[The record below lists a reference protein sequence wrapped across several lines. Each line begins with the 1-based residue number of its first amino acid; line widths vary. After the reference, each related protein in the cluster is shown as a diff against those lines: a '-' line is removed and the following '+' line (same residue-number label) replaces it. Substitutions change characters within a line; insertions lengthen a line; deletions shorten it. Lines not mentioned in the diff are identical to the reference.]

1 VPADHGRSIARPPAA
16 ALYLGNEIFDQPIMC
31 PVQLAKHTTGSDT
44 RELLADIETTRL
56 LLRCLLPEAIRAGLA
71 GDLEAVATQLGA
83 SVPLDLL
90 REPTVLQH
98 AAARLTEDA
107 DYLPWSARAIVSRRS
122 MEMVGHV
129 RFHSRPDPEYLHP
142 YVRNAVEFGY
152 VVYPAHRRR
161 GYALEALTG
170 AMRWARDT
178 HHVRRFVASISPSNA
193 PSLALI
199 AKLGFR
205 RIAEH
210 VDGEDGIEHIYLG
223 GELTSGPCEPP
234 HAASW

>member
-1 VPADHGRSIARPPAA
+1 MP
-16 ALYLGNEIFDQPIMC
+16 L
-31 PVQLAKHTTGSDT
+31 VQLPNHTTASDT
-44 RELLADIETTRL
+44 RELPADIETTRL

-71 GDLEAVATQLGA
+71 GDLEAVANRLGA

-90 REPTVLQH
+90 REPAVLQH
-98 AAARLTEDA
+98 AAARLAENA
-107 DYLPWSARAIVSRRS
+107 DYLPWSARAIVLRAS

-129 RFHSRPDPEYLHP
+129 RFHSRPDPQYLHP

-152 VVYPAHRRR
+152 VVYPAHRRC

-178 HHVRRFVASISPSNA
+178 HHIRRFVASISPSNG

-199 AKLGFR
+199 AKLGFH

-210 VDGEDGIEHIYLG
+210 VDQEDGIEHMYLG
-223 GELTSGPCEPP
+223 GDLTSGQ
-234 HAASW
+234 

>member
-1 VPADHGRSIARPPAA
+1 MS
-16 ALYLGNEIFDQPIMC
+16 LM
-31 PVQLAKHTTGSDT
+31 QLPNHATGSDA
-44 RELLADIETTRL
+44 RDLLADIETPRL

-71 GDLEAVATQLGA
+71 GDLKAVETRLGA

-90 REPTVLQH
+90 REPAVLQH

-107 DYLPWSARAIVSRRS
+107 DYLPWSARAIVLRAS
-122 MEMVGHV
+122 MGMVDHV

-178 HHVRRFVASISPSNA
+178 HHVRRFVASISPSNG
-193 PSLALI
+193 PSLALM
-199 AKLGFR
+199 AKLGFH

-210 VDGEDGIEHIYLG
+210 VDQEDGIEHIYLG
-223 GELTSGPCEPP
+223 GEVTSGQ
-234 HAASW
+234 

>member
-1 VPADHGRSIARPPAA
+1 MS
-16 ALYLGNEIFDQPIMC
+16 L
-31 PVQLAKHTTGSDT
+31 VQLPKHTTGCDT
-44 RELLADIETTRL
+44 RALLADIETTRL
-56 LLRCLLPEAIRAGLA
+56 LLRCLPPEAIQAGLA
-71 GDLEAVATQLGA
+71 GDLKAVENQLGA

-90 REPTVLQH
+90 REPAVLQH
-98 AAARLTEDA
+98 ADARLTEDA
-107 DYLPWSARAIVSRRS
+107 NYLPWSVRAIVLRES

-152 VVYPAHRRR
+152 VVYPAHRRC

-178 HHVRRFVASISPSNA
+178 HHISRFVASISPSNG

-199 AKLGFR
+199 AKLGFH

-210 VDGEDGIEHIYLG
+210 VDQEDGIEHIYLG
-223 GELTSGPCEPP
+223 GELISGQ
-234 HAASW
+234 

>member
-1 VPADHGRSIARPPAA
+1 MS
-16 ALYLGNEIFDQPIMC
+16 L
-31 PVQLAKHTTGSDT
+31 VQLPNHTAGSDT

-56 LLRCLLPEAIRAGLA
+56 LLRCLLPEAVRARLA
-71 GDLEAVATQLGA
+71 GDRKAVATQLGA

-90 REPTVLQH
+90 REPAVLQH

-107 DYLPWSARAIVSRRS
+107 DYLPWSARAIVLRSS

-142 YVRNAVEFGY
+142 YARNAVEFGY
-152 VVYPAHRRR
+152 VVYPTHRRR

-170 AMRWARDT
+170 TMRWARDT
-178 HHVRRFVASISPSNA
+178 HHIRRFVASISPSNG

-199 AKLGFR
+199 AKIGFH

-210 VDGEDGIEHIYLG
+210 VDPEDGIEHIYLG
-223 GELTSGPCEPP
+223 GDLTS
-234 HAASW
+234 AQ